1 MLNLLY
7 RRESNDGT
15 SKTDADS
22 RDSRTV
28 FIGNVP
34 MRYKK
39 KSLLRLLKEKGG
51 FEKMWTRGIK
61 PSSDKISKKT
71 AAIANL
77 VPEDHP
83 PIFVYA
89 LFKTTADAKN
99 ALTLNGA
106 IFEDHRLRVTLVNS
120 KFAPVDCGV
129 FVGNLPQS
137 TYSNIGSA

>member
-15 SKTDADS
+15 SETDADS